1 MRNCYKI
8 STYHLTSEDC
18 QSLDVD
24 NSSDLKRK
32 QTNKKK
38 NKAKKKNAEVLVI
51 TLENKNTKK

>member
-1 MRNCYKI
+1 MI

-32 QTNKKK
+32 QKPK
-38 NKAKKKNAEVLVI
+38 NKQSKCRGFSYYAR
-51 TLENKNTKK
+51 ENNEEKSLLRI